1 MLVFPLPTGVN
12 MALTDIAIKSSKP
25 RESAFKLS
33 DGRGLQLH
41 VTPQGSKLW
50 RWAYRHEGKQKL
62 MALGI
67 YPDVSLAQARD
78 KADLARKLLAT
89 GVDPMAAR
97 KSDKIARRLAVED
110 TFAAV
115 AQKWW
120 ESWKAARSDS
130 HTVYVWRRLDA
141 DVFPAIGKRPIAEI
155 EAPELVAMMKAI
167 EKRGALDI
175 AKRSLQ
181 TCSQIFRYAV
191 AHGLAKRNP
200 AVEIRPSD
208 VLASRKKENYARL
221 DSKELPEL
229 LRKIEVYNG
238 STVTRV
244 AIKLMAMTFVRT
256 SELIGA
262 RWEEFDLDGGRWDI
276 PASRMKMKTP
286 HVVPLSTQ
294 AVTLLRSLHTLTGH
308 SPLLFPGERDHQKSM
323 SNNTILGA
331 LDRMGYAGRMTGHG
345 FRGIASTLLHE
356 QGWPHAHI
364 ELQLAHQERNQ
375 VSASYNHA
383 MYLQPRAQMMQAWSD
398 YLDACVAGNVVPF
411 RGKRA

>member
-12 MALTDIAIKSSKP
+12 MALTDIAIKSSKA
-25 RESAFKLS
+25 RKSAFKLT

-41 VTPQGSKLW
+41 VTPLGSKLW
-50 RWAYRHEGKQKL
+50 RWAYRFDGKQKL
-62 MALGI
+62 MALGV

-110 TFAAV
+110 TFTAV
-115 AQKWW
+115 AKKWW

-130 HTVYVWRRLDA
+130 HTVYVWRRLEA
-141 DVFPAIGKRPIAEI
+141 DVFPAIGLRPIAEI
-155 EAPELVAMMKAI
+155 EAPELVAMMKVI

-175 AKRSLQ
+175 AKRALQ
-181 TCSQIFRYAV
+181 TCSQIFRYAI
-191 AHGLAKRNP
+191 AHGVAKRNP

-208 VLASRKKENYARL
+208 VLASRKKQNYARL
-221 DSKELPEL
+221 DGKELPEL

-244 AIKLMAMTFVRT
+244 AIKLMSITFVRT

-262 RWEEFDLDGGRWDI
+262 RWDEFDLDGGRWDI

-294 AVTLLRSLHTLTGH
+294 AVTLLRSLHTLTGR

-356 QGWPHAHI
+356 QGWPHEHI

-375 VSASYNHA
+375 VSATYNHA
-383 MYLQPRAQMMQAWSD
+383 MYLQPRAKMMQAWSNF
-398 YLDACVAGNVVPF
+398 LDACLVGNVAYIHE
-411 RGKRA
+411 KRA

>member
-1 MLVFPLPTGVN
+1 

-25 RESAFKLS
+25 RESAYKLT

-41 VTPQGSKLW
+41 ITPQGSKLW

-62 MALGI
+62 MALGV

-89 GVDPMAAR
+89 GTDPMAAR
-97 KSDKIARRLAVED
+97 KSEKIARRLAVEN

-115 AQKWW
+115 AKNWW

-130 HTVYVWRRLDA
+130 HTVYVWRRLEA
-141 DVFPAIGKRPIAEI
+141 DVFPAIGTRPIAEI
-155 EAPELVAMMKAI
+155 EALELVAMMKTI

-181 TCSQIFRYAV
+181 TCSQIFRYAI
-191 AHGLAKRNP
+191 AHGVTKRNP

-208 VLASRKKENYARL
+208 VLASRKKQNYARVEG
-221 DSKELPEL
+221 KELPQL

-238 STVTRV
+238 STITRV

-262 RWEEFDLDGGRWDI
+262 RWEEFDLDSARWDI
-276 PASRMKMKTP
+276 PASRMKMKAP
-286 HVVPLSTQ
+286 HTVPLSTQ
-294 AVTLLRSLHTLTGH
+294 AVTLLKSLHTLTGH
-308 SPLLFPGERDHQKSM
+308 SPLLFPGERDHERSM

-331 LDRMGYAGRMTGHG
+331 LDRMGYARRMTGHG

-356 QGWPHAHI
+356 QGWPHEHI

-383 MYLQPRAQMMQAWSD
+383 MYLQPRAEMMQAWST
-398 YLDACVAGNVVPF
+398 YLDSCIAGNVVPLK
-411 RGKRA
+411 GKRT

>member
-1 MLVFPLPTGVN
+1 

-50 RWAYRHEGKQKL
+50 RWAYRYGGKQKL

-67 YPDVSLAQARD
+67 YPNVSLAQARD

-97 KSDKIARRLAVED
+97 KSNKIARRLAVED

-115 AQKWW
+115 AKKWW

-130 HTVYVWRRLDA
+130 HTVYVWRRLEA
-141 DVFPAIGKRPIAEI
+141 DVIPAVGERPIAEI

-181 TCSQIFRYAV
+181 TCSQIFRYAI

-208 VLASRKKENYARL
+208 VLASRRKENYARL
-221 DSKELPEL
+221 DGKELPEL

-356 QGWPHAHI
+356 QGWPHEHI

-398 YLDACVAGNVVPF
+398 YLDACVAGNVIPF

>member
-1 MLVFPLPTGVN
+1 
-12 MALTDIAIKSSKP
+12 MALTDTAIRSSKP
-25 RESAFKLS
+25 REAVYKLS

-41 VTPQGSKLW
+41 VTPLGSKLW
-50 RWAYRHEGKQKL
+50 RWAYRFDGKQKL
-62 MALGI
+62 MALGS
-67 YPDVSLAQARD
+67 YPDLSLAQARS
-78 KADLARKLLAT
+78 KVEEARKLLAS
-89 GVDPMAAR
+89 GSDPMAAR
-97 KSDKIARRLAVED
+97 KSEKIARRLAIED

-120 ESWKAARSDS
+120 ESWKAARSES
-130 HTVYVWRRLDA
+130 HTVYVWRRLEA
-141 DVFPAIGKRPIAEI
+141 DVFPAIGTRPIAEI
-155 EAPELVAMMKAI
+155 EAPELVLMMKAI

-181 TCSQIFRYAV
+181 TCSQIFRYAI
-191 AHGLAKRNP
+191 AHGIAKRNP
-200 AVEIRPSD
+200 AVDIRPSD
-208 VLASRKKENYARL
+208 VLASRKKQNYARV
-221 DSKELPEL
+221 DSKDLPEL

-238 STVTRV
+238 NTVTRV

-262 RWEEFDLDGGRWDI
+262 RWEEFDLDRARWDI

-308 SPLLFPGERDHQKSM
+308 SSLLFPGERNHERSM

-356 QGWPHAHI
+356 QGWPHEHI

-383 MYLQPRAQMMQAWSD
+383 LYLHPRAKMMQAWSD
-398 YLDACVAGNVVPF
+398 YLD
-411 RGKRA
+411 

>member
-1 MLVFPLPTGVN
+1 
-12 MALTDIAIKSSKP
+12 MALTDIAIRSSKP
-25 RESAFKLS
+25 RDTAYKLS

-50 RWAYRHEGKQKL
+50 RLAYRFDSKQKL
-62 MALGI
+62 MALGT

-78 KADLARKLLAT
+78 KVDEARKLLAT
-89 GVDPMAAR
+89 GADPMATR
-97 KSDKIARRLAVED
+97 KSEKIARRLAVED

-115 AQKWW
+115 AKKWW

-130 HTVYVWRRLDA
+130 HTVYVWRRLEA
-141 DVFPAIGKRPIAEI
+141 DVFPAIGVRPIAEI
-155 EAPELVAMMKAI
+155 EAPELVAMMKVI

-181 TCSQIFRYAV
+181 TCSQIFRYAI
-191 AHGLAKRNP
+191 AHGVARRNP
-200 AVEIRPSD
+200 AVDIRPSD
-208 VLASRKKENYARL
+208 VLATRKKQNYARV
-221 DSKELPEL
+221 DGKELPQL

-238 STVTRV
+238 STITRV

-262 RWEEFDLDGGRWDI
+262 RWEEFDLDGARWDI
-276 PASRMKMKTP
+276 PADRMKMKTP
-286 HVVPLSTQ
+286 HIVPLSSQ

-308 SPLLFPGERDHQKSM
+308 SALLFPGERNHEKSM

-356 QGWPHAHI
+356 QGWPHEHI
-364 ELQLAHQERNQ
+364 ELQLAHQQRNQ

-383 MYLQPRAQMMQAWSD
+383 LYLQPRANMMQAWSNH
-398 YLDACVAGNVVPF
+398 LDACVASKTVAI
-411 RGKRA
+411 KE

>member
-41 VTPQGSKLW
+41 ITPQGSRLW

-62 MALGI
+62 MALGV

-89 GVDPMAAR
+89 GVDPMATR
-97 KSDKIARRLAVED
+97 KSEKIARRLAVED

-115 AQKWW
+115 AKKWW

-130 HTVYVWRRLDA
+130 HTVYVWRRLEA
-141 DVFPAIGKRPIAEI
+141 DVFPAIGKRPVAEI

-175 AKRSLQ
+175 AKRALQ
-181 TCSQIFRYAV
+181 TCSQIFRYAI
-191 AHGLAKRNP
+191 AHSLAKRNP

-221 DSKELPEL
+221 DGKELPEL

-356 QGWPHAHI
+356 QGWPHEHI

-383 MYLQPRAQMMQAWSD
+383 MYLQPRAKLMQAWSN

>member
-1 MLVFPLPTGVN
+1 

-41 VTPQGSKLW
+41 VTPQGSRLW

-62 MALGI
+62 MALGV

-78 KADLARKLLAT
+78 KAELARKLLAT

-115 AQKWW
+115 AKKWW

-130 HTVYVWRRLDA
+130 HTVYVWRRLEA
-141 DVFPAIGKRPIAEI
+141 DVFPAIGKRPVAEI

-175 AKRSLQ
+175 AKRALQ
-181 TCSQIFRYAV
+181 TCSQIFRYAI

-256 SELIGA
+256 S
-262 RWEEFDLDGGRWDI
+262 D
-276 PASRMKMKTP
+276 
-286 HVVPLSTQ
+286 
-294 AVTLLRSLHTLTGH
+294 
-308 SPLLFPGERDHQKSM
+308 
-323 SNNTILGA
+323 
-331 LDRMGYAGRMTGHG
+331 
-345 FRGIASTLLHE
+345 
-356 QGWPHAHI
+356 
-364 ELQLAHQERNQ
+364 
-375 VSASYNHA
+375 
-383 MYLQPRAQMMQAWSD
+383 
-398 YLDACVAGNVVPF
+398 
-411 RGKRA
+411 

>member
-1 MLVFPLPTGVN
+1 MLVFPQSTGVN

-25 RESAFKLS
+25 RDSAFKLS

-41 VTPQGSKLW
+41 VTPQGSRLW

-62 MALGI
+62 MALGV
-67 YPDVSLAQARD
+67 YPNVSLAQARD

-115 AQKWW
+115 AKKWW

-130 HTVYVWRRLDA
+130 HTVYVWRRLEA
-141 DVFPAIGKRPIAEI
+141 DVSPAIGKRPVAEI

-175 AKRSLQ
+175 AKRALQ
-181 TCSQIFRYAV
+181 TCSQIFRYAI

-244 AIKLMAMTFVRT
+244 AIKLMSMTFVRT

-308 SPLLFPGERDHQKSM
+308 SSLLFPGERDHQKSM

-398 YLDACVAGNVVPF
+398 YLDACVAGNVIPC
-411 RGKRA
+411 RGRRA

>member
-1 MLVFPLPTGVN
+1 MVFPLPTGVN

-25 RESAFKLS
+25 RESTFKLS

-41 VTPQGSKLW
+41 VTPLGSKLW
-50 RWAYRHEGKQKL
+50 RLAYRFDGKQKL
-62 MALGI
+62 MALGS

-89 GVDPMAAR
+89 GTDPMAAR
-97 KSDKIARRLAVED
+97 KFDKIARRLAVED

-115 AQKWW
+115 AKKWW

-130 HTVYVWRRLDA
+130 HTVYVWRRLEA
-141 DVFPAIGKRPIAEI
+141 DVFPAIGLRPVAEI

-181 TCSQIFRYAV
+181 TCSQIFRYAI
-191 AHGLAKRNP
+191 AHGAAKRNP

-208 VLASRKKENYARL
+208 VLASRKKENYASL
-221 DSKELPEL
+221 DGKELHEL

-276 PASRMKMKTP
+276 PASRIMVFGGLPP
-286 HVVPLSTQ
+286 HCCTN
-294 AVTLLRSLHTLTGH
+294 
-308 SPLLFPGERDHQKSM
+308 K
-323 SNNTILGA
+323 
-331 LDRMGYAGRMTGHG
+331 AGRTSTSSFNWLTRSATRSAPHTTTRCTCN
-345 FRGIASTLLHE
+345 RG
-356 QGWPHAHI
+356 
-364 ELQLAHQERNQ
+364 
-375 VSASYNHA
+375 
-383 MYLQPRAQMMQAWSD
+383 PR
-398 YLDACVAGNVVPF
+398 
-411 RGKRA
+411 

>member
-1 MLVFPLPTGVN
+1 MLVFPLPTGVS
-12 MALTDIAIKSSKP
+12 MALTDIAIKSSKA
-25 RESAFKLS
+25 RESAFKLT

-41 VTPQGSKLW
+41 VTPLGSKLW
-50 RWAYRHEGKQKL
+50 RWAYRFDGKQKL
-62 MALGI
+62 MALGV

-110 TFAAV
+110 TFTAV
-115 AQKWW
+115 AKKWW

-130 HTVYVWRRLDA
+130 HTVYVWRRLEA
-141 DVFPAIGKRPIAEI
+141 DVFPAIGLRPIAEI

-175 AKRSLQ
+175 AKRALQ
-181 TCSQIFRYAV
+181 TCSQIFRYAI
-191 AHGLAKRNP
+191 AHGVAKRNP

-208 VLASRKKENYARL
+208 VLASRKKQNYARL

-244 AIKLMAMTFVRT
+244 AIKLMSMTFVRT

-262 RWEEFDLDGGRWDI
+262 RWDEFDLDGGRWDI

-294 AVTLLRSLHTLTGH
+294 AVTLLRSLHTLTGR

-356 QGWPHAHI
+356 QGWPHEHI

-375 VSASYNHA
+375 VSATYNHA
-383 MYLQPRAQMMQAWSD
+383 MYLQPRAKMMQAWSNF
-398 YLDACVAGNVVPF
+398 LDACLVGNVAYIHE
-411 RGKRA
+411 KRA

>member
-41 VTPQGSKLW
+41 ITPQGSRLW

-62 MALGI
+62 MALGV

-89 GVDPMAAR
+89 GVDPMATR
-97 KSDKIARRLAVED
+97 KSEKIARRLAVED

-115 AQKWW
+115 AKKWW

-130 HTVYVWRRLDA
+130 HTVYVWRRLEA
-141 DVFPAIGKRPIAEI
+141 DVFPAIGKRPVAEI

-175 AKRSLQ
+175 AKRALQ
-181 TCSQIFRYAV
+181 TCSQIFRYAI
-191 AHGLAKRNP
+191 AHSLAKRNP

-221 DSKELPEL
+221 DGKELPEL
-229 LRKIEVYNG
+229 LRKIEVQRQHCHPCG
-238 STVTRV
+238 HQTH
-244 AIKLMAMTFVRT
+244 
-256 SELIGA
+256 GH
-262 RWEEFDLDGGRWDI
+262 DLC
-276 PASRMKMKTP
+276 
-286 HVVPLSTQ
+286 
-294 AVTLLRSLHTLTGH
+294 
-308 SPLLFPGERDHQKSM
+308 
-323 SNNTILGA
+323 
-331 LDRMGYAGRMTGHG
+331 
-345 FRGIASTLLHE
+345 
-356 QGWPHAHI
+356 
-364 ELQLAHQERNQ
+364 AHQ
-375 VSASYNHA
+375 
-383 MYLQPRAQMMQAWSD
+383 RAD
-398 YLDACVAGNVVPF
+398 
-411 RGKRA
+411 RRALGRI

>member
-41 VTPQGSKLW
+41 VTPQGSRLW

-62 MALGI
+62 MALGV

-78 KADLARKLLAT
+78 KAELARKLLAT

-115 AQKWW
+115 AKKWW

-130 HTVYVWRRLDA
+130 HTVYVWRRLEA
-141 DVFPAIGKRPIAEI
+141 DVFPAIGKRPVAEI

-175 AKRSLQ
+175 AKRALQ
-181 TCSQIFRYAV
+181 TCSQIFRYAI

-294 AVTLLRSLHTLTGH
+294 VVTLLRSLYTLTGH

-383 MYLQPRAQMMQAWSD
+383 MYLQPRAEMMQAWSN
-398 YLDACVAGNVVPF
+398 YLDGCVAGNVVPI
-411 RGKRA
+411 RGKQA